1 MPLPASG
8 ARYGS
13 AKRLTIRVRIDQ
25 AAPAAAVER
34 RPLAFGLRQTIG
46 DGIDHGGM
54 MAHAAM
60 AALDLDVLGTGG
72 WLFHAALPRADAV
85 GAAED
90 RGGRHWRCCRNR
102 SAEPQILLI
111 GAAAARHLVD
121 APGVGGLRMGR
132 KRTAK
137 GDHRAHAIRHNL
149 GQLARVNTAQAPAV
163 QVVLVSLLVV

>member
-46 DGIDHGGM
+46 HRIDDGGM
-54 MAHAAM
+54 VAHAAM
-60 AALDLDVLGTGG
+60 AALDPDVLGAGG
-72 WLFHAALPRADAV
+72 WRFHAALPRADAI

-90 RGGRHWRCCRNR
+90 RGGRHRRGWRKLC
-102 SAEPQILLI
+102 PGTPIPLLRAR
-111 GAAAARHLVD
+111 GA
-121 APGVGGLRMGR
+121 PPPPNPP
-132 KRTAK
+132 TA
-137 GDHRAHAIRHNL
+137 
-149 GQLARVNTAQAPAV
+149 
-163 QVVLVSLLVV
+163 

>member
-1 MPLPASG
+1 MYQLTLRVWIGVDNAS
-8 ARYGS
+8 
-13 AKRLTIRVRIDQ
+13 
-25 AAPAAAVER
+25 PAAAVER
-34 RPLAFGLRQTIG
+34 HPLAFRLRQTIG

-102 SAEPQILLI
+102 SAEPQILFI
-111 GAAAARHLVD
+111 GAAAARHLID

-132 KRTAK
+132 KRTCK
-137 GDHRAHAIRHNL
+137 
-149 GQLARVNTAQAPAV
+149 
-163 QVVLVSLLVV
+163 S